1 MIEYHEWHGLY
12 RESWGKTIVPAA
24 YAHPAK
30 FRPALIRCIYAHLLE
45 QGYLQAGQV
54 VLDPFAGVAL
64 GALHAMQNGL
74 VWLGVELES
83 RFVALGQQ
91 NIDLWNKRYSAMPG
105 WGRATILQGDSR
117 RLYEVLAGAGLAGAV
132 SSPPYATLSTRGGQL
147 EQRAANLEA
156 AGFDS
161 AKWLGKRRCTQAR
174 SEGYGTSDGQLA
186 SLPEGD
192 APQVPSAVVGSPPY
206 AESLSTQAK
215 PDQEMARLQAKL
227 ARGELSGRESLRV
240 ARAGQF
246 NPNTHIALDRQYSAN
261 PANLGNLPAG
271 EPPAAVV
278 SSPVYPDARDGVVSK
293 GENIPTRY
301 GQTSGNLGNMR
312 GATESNL
319 AAVVSSMPFT
329 NSLASDDPDKRGG
342 LFRDPR
348 RRGDRNMTGEYGAS
362 NGQIGAMREGEPPSA
377 VVASPP
383 WANSLNNDGRGAA
396 DLKVVRQLEEKY
408 HRRFTD
414 RSFCPTDYG
423 ASKGQL
429 GAMAEGQPV
438 QVQASVASP
447 PFEKSLDNIL
457 PRADDGHDGSAVA
470 TFRRT
475 GQWPERRPK
484 GLGYGQTDGQLGTES
499 GTTFWEASAE
509 IMRQVYQVLAPGGY
523 TAWVCKAFVRKG
535 ALVDFPGQWQAL
547 GESCGFETIEVIRAW
562 LVEDNGAQWTLEN
575 GLEERRIERKSF
587 FRLLSERR
595 ARAQK
600 YWQSVPRADQAR
612 YLWQARH
619 DRWDDYKCRWFVV
632 LLSILL
638 NGWGQIEM
646 DAEAL
651 AERLG
656 VLPDEISDKP
666 TCPTRNSII
675 HTAQMTAYT
684 EAGMPQI
691 EIETAIDYEVVLIQ
705 RKVRNE

>member
-186 SLPEGD
+186 SLPVGD
-192 APQVPSAVVGSPPY
+192 APQVQAGAVVSSMPY
-206 AESLSTQAK
+206 AETDLQGGRRGGTGVGARHQDLAIDERASLA
-215 PDQEMARLQAKL
+215 
-227 ARGELSGRESLRV
+227 SGIGYGT
-240 ARAGQF
+240 AQG
-246 NPNTHIALDRQYSAN
+246 
-261 PANLGNLPAG
+261 NLGNLPAG
-271 EPPAAVV
+271 EPP
-278 SSPVYPDARDGVVSK
+278 
-293 GENIPTRY
+293 
-301 GQTSGNLGNMR
+301 
-312 GATESNL
+312 

-666 TCPTRNSII
+666 TRPTRNSII
-675 HTAQMTAYT
+675 HTAQMTAYI